1 MLYLYLDE
9 SGDLGFDFVNK
20 KPSKFFTISILVIR
34 GAKKRRQIAKSVE
47 RTIRKKLNPK
57 SKRRR
62 MVQELK
68 GVSTTLTI
76 KEYLYRRIKKI
87 DFSIYSIT
95 LNKKRA
101 YSYLIKDKSRIYNWV
116 ARILLDKVN
125 FSDAQNR
132 VVLTVDKSKS
142 KPQIKEFNDYIY
154 NQLEAKIDPKV
165 SLNIEHADS
174 CADKCLNVADLFS
187 WGVFRKHERK
197 DSIWYDLFAE
207 KVKFDQIY
215 LPQNKK

>member
-1 MLYLYLDE
+1 
-9 SGDLGFDFVNK
+9 
-20 KPSKFFTISILVIR
+20 
-34 GAKKRRQIAKSVE
+34 
-47 RTIRKKLNPK
+47 
-57 SKRRR
+57 

-68 GVSTTLTI
+68 GVSTTLEI
-76 KEYLYRRIKKI
+76 KKYLYDRIKKI
-87 DFSIYSIT
+87 DFSIYSRT
-95 LNKKRA
+95 LNKKRT
-101 YSYLIKDKSRIYNWV
+101 YNYLIKDKSRIYNWI

-132 VVLTVDKSKS
+132 VILTVDKSKS

-187 WGVFRKHERK
+187 WGVFRRHERK
-197 DSIWYDLFAE
+197 DTRWYGLFSE
-207 KVKFDQIY
+207 KIKSDQIY
-215 LPQNKK
+215 LS